1 MARETSSTPRRAQV
15 CTRANPWDAGCPSR
29 QILSL
34 VADKWVLLLLP
45 LLENGPKRNAELAR
59 GVSGISQKMLAQTL
73 RALEEHGL
81 ITRRDYGEVPPR
93 VEYSLTPIGRSLT
106 KTLDAVDEWVV
117 SNFDRVTAARQGYR
131 RRPPPSRVRGA

>member
-1 MARETSSTPRRAQV
+1 MAHETSSTPRRGQV

-45 LLENGPKRNAELAR
+45 LLESGPKRNAELMR
-59 GVSGISQKMLAQTL
+59 GVDGISQKMLTQTL

-106 KTLDAVDEWVV
+106 KTLDAVDAWVV

-131 RRPPPSRVRGA
+131 RPRPPSRARGE